1 MSDHKQFDSSSMS
14 EHAKLARW
22 LQHVLTS
29 PIPETSSTATGDTS
43 PTVSLEDSTDH
54 LHFYQQIP
62 DFAMA
67 LLRKEPQAT
76 LRYAPLLY
84 HLASCLSC
92 HTAYLEIYDALG
104 YALTA
109 GESVP
114 LVNQGSRPLATIP
127 TNTLVNL
134 CQMLISQAEAVLRQA
149 RHEHTDNDALAR
161 SLLQLAMRVSTHI
174 HQSSMRPKAL
184 KELVR
189 VATLFDGPHS
199 PGEYPAATH
208 AYTPLVG
215 AGGPRRGKV
224 VRRGADTAARSSRK
238 ASGEPAIYLQA
249 HPLEGR
255 ITQHGDALHLHLED
269 LEASLR
275 GQYLII
281 SVPLGSL
288 LEPVRWLGG
297 NPRAIRSEA
306 QVAADGTLTTT
317 LGHTDLQLSNTDDR
331 NLLEV
336 LFSLVE
342 VRSV

>member
-1 MSDHKQFDSSSMS
+1 MNNYKQFDSSSEHRS
-14 EHAKLARW
+14 EHVKLARW
-22 LQHVLTS
+22 LRYMLSTS
-29 PIPETSSTATGDTS
+29 PSST
-43 PTVSLEDSTDH
+43 EDAASQSGPLLNTDYH
-54 LHFYQQIP
+54 PRFYQQLP
-62 DFAMA
+62 DFIMA
-67 LLRKEPQAT
+67 LLQDDPLAT
-76 LRYAPLLY
+76 VHYAPLLY
-84 HLASCLSC
+84 HLAGCTTC
-92 HTAYLEIYDALG
+92 HSAYLELYDAMR
-104 YALTA
+104 YAVKNGNA
-109 GESVP
+109 QPV
-114 LVNQGSRPLATIP
+114 VNQGTRPLATIP
-127 TNTLVNL
+127 VGTLVNL
-134 CQMLISQAEAVLRQA
+134 CQLLINQAEAVLRQA

-224 VRRGADTAARSSRK
+224 VRRGTDTAARSSRK

-336 LFSLVE
+336 LFSLV
-342 VRSV
+342 